1 MEYFAANPPRNSP
14 EWNTLDEKVWGG
26 RGGGRAGVPGQQRHS
41 GGSHLVRIG
50 QSESGGL
57 RTSTGNRRTRRP
69 SRSTL
74 VGLRI
79 RAPTIL
85 EPYLKIVLAEKVS
98 PATLAIFQEE
108 PGWNVVT
115 ADQIAPGGLPA
126 ELADADAL
134 IVRSA
139 VQADAALLAA
149 APKLRIIGRAG
160 VGVDNIDADEATRR
174 GIVVMNTPGAN
185 AVAVAELTLGL
196 MISMA
201 RGIPRA
207 NVTMHAGKWEKKSLQ
222 GSELRGK
229 MLGIIGLGRVGLEV
243 ARRAQAFGMTVIGY
257 DPFIAPVIAR
267 ENQVALLSLEEVLS
281 SSDFLS
287 LHVGLTPQTE
297 GLINQKSI
305 ATMKKGVRIVNC
317 ARGELIVDE
326 ALAEALASG
335 QVAGAALDVFRKE
348 PLKESPYFSLDN
360 ILLSPHIGGSTDE
373 AQEAIGI
380 QLANQVRDYLKLGVV
395 QNAINVA
402 SLTEEEYAELSPYIE
417 MASRLGQLLGHAGG
431 TGSSNTALGNIES
444 ISLTYN
450 GRLAQLKTEMIRNA
464 AIAGVLHGA
473 DGVNRINAYAA
484 AAERGLRVQEDK
496 REQISGGT
504 GATLRLTLHW
514 TRKTAGGDEQGTWTG
529 LATVLHGHSP
539 RLLSYDG
546 IDIEAELS
554 GTLVIIRN
562 QDVPGVIGRIGTILG
577 EAKLNIA
584 SFALGRAKPAKG
596 SAAGAGHALAVVQL
610 DMTPSG
616 GPTSIHPELEQ
627 ALIALRQVDAITSV
641 RTVEL
646 GKL

>member
-1 MEYFAANPPRNSP
+1 VKYATTGLDREARKNIRP
-14 EWNTLDEKVWGG
+14 ELQIDEKP
-26 RGGGRAGVPGQQRHS
+26 RPGP
-41 GGSHLVRIG
+41 
-50 QSESGGL
+50 
-57 RTSTGNRRTRRP
+57 RRTQYTRRVA
-69 SRSTL
+69 RT
-74 VGLRI
+74 
-79 RAPTIL
+79 RAPTVL
-85 EPYLKIVLAEKVS
+85 EQSLKIVLAEKVS
-98 PATLAIFQEE
+98 PATLAILKKE

-115 ADQIAPGGLPA
+115 ADQITDLKA

-160 VGVDNIDADEATRR
+160 VGVDNIDAAEATRK

-196 MISMA
+196 MISMCRA
-201 RGIPRA
+201 IPRA
-207 NVTMHAGKWEKKSLQ
+207 NASMHAGKWDKKSLQ

-229 MLGIIGLGRVGLEV
+229 TLGIIGLGRIGLEV
-243 ARRAQAFGMTVIGY
+243 ARRAQAFGMDVIGY

-267 ENQVALLSLEEVLS
+267 ENHVALLSLDEVLS
-281 SSDFLS
+281 GSDFLS

-297 GLINQKSI
+297 GLINEKSI
-305 ATMKKGVRIVNC
+305 AQMKKGVRIVNC

-326 ALAEALASG
+326 ALAAAVQSG
-335 QVAGAALDVFRKE
+335 QVAGAALDVFRQE
-348 PLKESPYFSLDN
+348 PLKDSPYFGIEN
-360 ILLSPHIGGSTDE
+360 VLLSPHIAGSTDE

-395 QNAINVA
+395 QNAVNVA
-402 SLTEEEYAELSPYIE
+402 SLTEEEYAEVSPYIE
-417 MASRLGQLLGHAGG
+417 MAARLGQLLGHASG
-431 TGSSNTALGNIES
+431 TGSSDTALGHVES
-444 ISLTYN
+444 ISLAYN
-450 GRLAQLKTEMIRNA
+450 GRLAALKTDMIRNA

-473 DGVNRINAYAA
+473 DGVNRINAAAA
-484 AAERGLRVQEDK
+484 AAERGIRVQEDK

-514 TRKTAGGDEQGTWTG
+514 TRKTPSGHDENGTWTG

-546 IDIEAELS
+546 IDIEAELA

-584 SFALGRAKPAKG
+584 SFALGRVKAVSPTN
-596 SAAGAGHALAVVQL
+596 SAFSSRTPEGHALAVVQL
-610 DMTPSG
+610 DIPQTDGS
-616 GPTSIHPELEQ
+616 TSTSPELQQ
-627 ALIALRQVDAITSV
+627 ALAALRSVDAITSV